1 MAVREPSC
9 IFEIQMSDCMQVF
22 HWLWVTAVVN
32 ARFRVSISAYAI
44 DGTYIASPQLILILT
59 SP

>member
-1 MAVREPSC
+1 MT
-9 IFEIQMSDCMQVF
+9 DCMQVF

-44 DGTYIASPQLILILT
+44 DGTHIASPQLILMLT
-59 SP
+59 AP

>member
-1 MAVREPSC
+1 
-9 IFEIQMSDCMQVF
+9 MQVF

-44 DGTYIASPQLILILT
+44 DGT
-59 SP
+59 